1 MKELSLREIQLSSL
15 NILKVVADICEK
27 QSINYSLAYGS
38 LLGAVRHKGFIP
50 WDDDLDIMMSR
61 PEYERFIEYFL
72 AHQKEMYPLK
82 LLNMDTEPKCPHV
95 ISRVTDTNYYLKVKN
110 EKEYGLGTFIDIY
123 VIDGLGDNEK
133 EAASVIKKTMAY
145 PTFIF
150 LATRKHYNSGFAKGF
165 LRKSVKFIM
174 YLYAHFMGKWYFVNK
189 LHKKLELL
197 KYENSRYV
205 GIAAWGGRPKNP
217 YEKVMRKEWIEN
229 TFLVDFEQYKI
240 RISKYYDEIL
250 KLNFGNYMQ
259 LPPPKDRV
267 PHHLYKAYKKQL

>member
-50 WDDDLDIMMSR
+50 WDDDIDIMMSR

-123 VIDGLGDNEK
+123 VIDGLGNKK
-133 EAASVIKKTMAY
+133 EDAATVIKNTMDY
-145 PTFIF
+145 PSLIF
-150 LATRKHYNSGFAKGF
+150 LSTRKRFSFGMTKGK
-165 LRKSVKFIM
+165 LKKFKKIFV
-174 YLYAHFMGKWYFVNK
+174 YLYAKIMGKMYFVHK
-189 LHKKLELL
+189 LNEKLRRLD
-197 KYENSRYV
+197 YTNSSYV
-205 GIAAWGGRPKNP
+205 GIAAWGERPKDP
-217 YEKVMRKEWIEN
+217 QTKVMKKEWIED
-229 TFLVDFEQYKI
+229 TFLTDFEQQKF

-250 KLNFGNYMQ
+250 KLNYGNYMQ
-259 LPPPKDRV
+259 LPPEKDRV
-267 PHHLYKAYKKQL
+267 PHHLYKAYKK

>member
-123 VIDGLGDNEK
+123 VIDGLGNKK
-133 EAASVIKKTMAY
+133 EDAATVIKNTMDY
-145 PTFIF
+145 PSLIF
-150 LATRKHYNSGFAKGF
+150 LSTRKRFSFGMTKGKLKKF
-165 LRKSVKFIM
+165 KKISV
-174 YLYAHFMGKWYFVNK
+174 YLYAKIMGKMYFVHK
-189 LHKKLELL
+189 LNEKLRRLD
-197 KYENSRYV
+197 YTNSSYV
-205 GIAAWGGRPKNP
+205 GIAAWGERPKDP
-217 YEKVMRKEWIEN
+217 QTKVMKKEWIED
-229 TFLVDFEQYKI
+229 TFLTDFEQQKF

-250 KLNFGNYMQ
+250 KLNYGNYMQ
-259 LPPPKDRV
+259 LPPEKDRV
-267 PHHLYKAYKKQL
+267 PHHLYKAYKK